1 MKKLFA
7 LTMVLALCLC
17 SFAALAEAPAELNWS
32 DFQAI
37 TDSVEGD
44 FYSFSDYNLQIW
56 VPGYFQEGEIGDEEA
71 TAGIIGY
78 MTTPDGAYSMVIQD
92 VDVNGMSID
101 EYADALAQ
109 VEGVS
114 GIEKMT
120 VNGLAAVGYDI
131 TDRDVSTM
139 AFTTESGRVLEFSF
153 SPISDEGFAQMATC
167 MTASIQSIQ

>member
-17 SFAALAEAPAELNWS
+17 GIAALAEAPAEINWS

-37 TDSVEGD
+37 TESVEGD
-44 FYSFSDYNLQIW
+44 FYAFNDYALQMWI
-56 VPGYFQEGEIGDEEA
+56 PGYFQAGEISDEEA
-71 TAGIIGY
+71 TEGIISY
-78 MTTPDGAYSMVIQD
+78 MTTPDGAYSMVIQA

-101 EYADALAQ
+101 EYADALTQ

-120 VNGLAAVGYDI
+120 VNGLAAVSYDI
-131 TDRDVSTM
+131 KDRDVSTIT
-139 AFTTESGRVLEFSF
+139 FTTESGKVLEFSF
-153 SPISDEGFAQMATC
+153 SPISDEGFAQTALC
-167 MTASIQSIQ
+167 MTASIQPIQ

>member
-17 SFAALAEAPAELNWS
+17 SFAAMAEAPAEINWS

-37 TDSVEGD
+37 TENVEGD
-44 FYSFSDYNLQIW
+44 FYSFNDYSLQIW
-56 VPGYFQEGEIGDEEA
+56 VPNYFQEGEIGDEEA

-78 MTTPDGAYSMVIQD
+78 MTTTDGAYSMVIQD

-120 VNGLAAVGYDI
+120 VNGLAAVSYDI
-131 TDRDVSTM
+131 KDKDVGTI

-167 MTASIQSIQ
+167 MTASIQPIQ